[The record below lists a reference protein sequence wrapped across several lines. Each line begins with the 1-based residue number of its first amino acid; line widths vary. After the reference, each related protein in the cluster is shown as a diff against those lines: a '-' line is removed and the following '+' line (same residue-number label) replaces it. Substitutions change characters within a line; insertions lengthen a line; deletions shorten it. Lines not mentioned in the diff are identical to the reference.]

1 MGARSS
7 IRVQLGARSP
17 ALLCGR
23 PIESCGQGR
32 RPVQRAL
39 LCTPHP
45 SLRPGPTPWLCRAGG
60 WHPPAC
66 GARSSL
72 LSAHQEGLGVG
83 AHSTGGAFSVSPYPS
98 LELANNIS
106 QGAWRRHSSR
116 MEHVHVARIWHGGR
130 EVHTHHQQLEEA
142 DLVNTGSG
150 DCKSRSVSCAH
161 AAKPTRKAPSQAA
174 ALHQSCSTADE
185 NPTMHAVL

>member
-1 MGARSS
+1 MEARSS

-45 SLRPGPTPWLCRAGG
+45 SLRPGPTPWLCQAGG

-72 LSAHQEGLGVG
+72 LSAHQEGLGAG
-83 AHSTGGAFSVSPYPS
+83 AHSTRGALLRVAIPIVGASQQRITRRMEAAFLQDGTRPCCQHLARRERGTHTPPTTGRSRFSEYWQWGLQIQERELRACSKAHTKGAFPS
-98 LELANNIS
+98 
-106 QGAWRRHSSR
+106 RRTAPL
-116 MEHVHVARIWHGGR
+116 VQHGG
-130 EVHTHHQQLEEA
+130 
-142 DLVNTGSG
+142 
-150 DCKSRSVSCAH
+150 
-161 AAKPTRKAPSQAA
+161 
-174 ALHQSCSTADE
+174 
-185 NPTMHAVL
+185 